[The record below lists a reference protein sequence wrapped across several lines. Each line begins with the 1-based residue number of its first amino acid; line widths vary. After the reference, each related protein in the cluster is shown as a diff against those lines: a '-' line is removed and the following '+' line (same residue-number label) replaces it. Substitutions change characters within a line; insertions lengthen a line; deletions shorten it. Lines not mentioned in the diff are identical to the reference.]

1 MNEQTAIDRTQ
12 RDYSAAV
19 KKALERKPQLYIDG
33 AWVDSSGGETIEVE
47 DPSSGKIVSRFVEA
61 TDKDIDRAVAAART
75 AFDDGRWRNMPPVMR
90 EKIMH
95 KLADLIEEHADE
107 LAELEA
113 IDVGKPK
120 GMAAAVDVPG
130 AASHIRFCAS
140 WASKITGETVA
151 PYTMPGGMLFA
162 YTLKEPVGVCAQI
175 VPWNFPLLMACLK
188 IGPALGAGCTTILK
202 PAEQTSLTALRL
214 ADLVHEAGVPAGV
227 FNLVTG
233 YGHTGGDRLVK
244 HPDVDKVAFTGST
257 EIGKLINKNATDT
270 LKHVTL
276 ELGGKSPV
284 VVMPDVDVASTGPG
298 VAGAIFFNSGQVCVA
313 GSRLYAHKS
322 VFDDVIEGMH
332 QTKDFWAPRPSLDPD
347 AHMGPLVSK
356 EQHERVMNYIEAGK
370 RDGAAVLMGGDA
382 PSSDG
387 GYYVNPTIL
396 TDVNPQMS
404 VVREEIFGPVVVAQ
418 RFEDLD
424 DVVRDANDT
433 QYGLAAG
440 VWTKNLA
447 AAHQIAA
454 KLQAGTVW
462 VNTHAMIDVAI
473 PFGGYKE
480 SGVGREQGREGIEAY
495 LQTKSVVMK
504 MD

>member
-1 MNEQTAIDRTQ
+1 MNEMTTIDRTQ
-12 RDYSAAV
+12 REYSPAV
-19 KKALERKPQLYIDG
+19 KAVLARKPQLYING
-33 AWVDSSGGETIEVE
+33 EWVDSSGGETIDVE
-47 DPSSGKIVSRFVEA
+47 DPSNGKIISSVVEA

-75 AFDDGRWRNMPPVMR
+75 AFDDGRWRNMPPIAR
-90 EKIMH
+90 ERIMH
-95 KLADLIEEHADE
+95 KIAELILANADE
-107 LAELEA
+107 FAELEA

-130 AASHIRFCAS
+130 AAAHFSYMAG
-140 WASKITGETVA
+140 WAGKVGGEVQA
-151 PYTMPGGMLFA
+151 PYSMPDGMMFA

-188 IGPALGAGCTTILK
+188 IAPALAAGCTTVLK

-214 ADLVHEAGVPAGV
+214 ADMIHEAGVPAGV
-227 FNLVTG
+227 VNIVTG
-233 YGHTGGDRLVK
+233 YGHTGGDRMVK

-257 EIGKLINKNATDT
+257 EIGKLINRNATAT

-284 VVMPDVDVASTGPG
+284 VVMPDVDVAQTAPG
-298 VAGAIFFNSGQVCVA
+298 IAGAIFFNSGQVCVA

-322 VFDDVIEGMH
+322 VFDKVVEGMAE
-332 QTKDFWAPRPSLDPD
+332 TAEFWAPRPSLDP
-347 AHMGPLVSK
+347 AGHMGPLVSA
-356 EQHERVMNYIEAGK
+356 EQHERVMGYIDAGK
-370 RDGAAVLMGGDA
+370 RDGATVLMGGDS

-418 RFEDLD
+418 RFEDLN
-424 DVVRDANDT
+424 DVVREANDT
-433 QYGLAAG
+433 PYGLAAG
-440 VWTKNLA
+440 VWTKDA
-447 AAHQIAA
+447 SAAHQIAA
-454 KLQAGTVW
+454 RLKAGTVW
-462 VNTHAMIDVAI
+462 INCHAMIDPAL

-480 SGVGREQGREGIEAY
+480 SGIGHEQGRLGLEAY
-495 LQTKSVVMK
+495 LETKTVMMK
-504 MD
+504 L